1 MIVYVKYTT
10 PALPNNDNIMAYIRD
25 TNNATIVYFTA
36 SNAVRANTAQTNM
49 ISGIIN
55 PILGTQFSLIV
66 FKQSD
71 SNSVSVSNVVWTYA
85 FA

>member
-1 MIVYVKYTT
+1 
-10 PALPNNDNIMAYIRD
+10 MAHIRD
-25 TNNATIVYFTA
+25 TNNATLVYFTA

-55 PILGTQFSLIV
+55 PMLGTDYSLIV

-71 SNSVSVSNVVWTYA
+71 SNSVTVSNVVWTYA